1 MKMMQSFRDIDIFFN
16 DGTKE
21 INAKNTF
28 IYVEGEY
35 GFIPLI
41 CGKAIEAT
49 GREIG
54 QMASRY
60 QNVESFNRFPKPNLP
75 TWRITQ
81 VNEDTV
87 FIGITNWFPNSDGQ
101 GEPSPTL
108 WGNSYP
114 VMKSL
119 LQWLQQNGCKKVT
132 TLTSMNIL
140 DAEQNAAV
148 HVHESHTDW
157 KSKYDEDQESYLAL
171 PAWSFPWLADKM
183 GMYGRC
189 VVTSQDEGQFI
200 DYDALAKTQIWLS
213 LQGIGFDTD
222 VMEKTIKMLM
232 SVETELSSQG
242 FDEDGSMGEFQ

>member
-1 MKMMQSFRDIDIFFN
+1 MKMMQNFRDIDIFFN
-16 DGTKE
+16 DGTKQ

-41 CGKAIEAT
+41 CGKAVEAN
-49 GREIG
+49 GYEIG
-54 QMASRY
+54 QIASKY
-60 QNVESFNRFPKPNLP
+60 QNVESFNRFPQPNLP
-75 TWRITQ
+75 TWRVTQ
-81 VNEDTV
+81 TNEDTIFV
-87 FIGITNWFPNSDGQ
+87 AITNWFPNSDGK
-101 GEPSPTL
+101 GEPNPSL
-108 WGNSYP
+108 WSNSYP

-119 LQWLQQNGCKKVT
+119 LQWLQQNGCKNVT

-140 DAEQNAAV
+140 DAEKNSSVNV
-148 HVHESHTDW
+148 HDSHNDW
-157 KSKYDEDQESYLAL
+157 QGKYSDEDSYLAL

-200 DYDALAKTQIWLS
+200 DYEALTKTQIWLS
-213 LQGIGFDTD
+213 LQGLEFDKSVT
-222 VMEKTIKMLM
+222 EKTIHMLM
-232 SVETELSSQG
+232 SVETEITSQG